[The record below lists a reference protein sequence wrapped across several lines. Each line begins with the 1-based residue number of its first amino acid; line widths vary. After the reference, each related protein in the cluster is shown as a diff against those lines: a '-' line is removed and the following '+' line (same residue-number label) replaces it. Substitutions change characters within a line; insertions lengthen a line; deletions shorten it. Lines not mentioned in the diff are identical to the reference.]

1 LRPEQTENAP
11 VGEEMSIN
19 KEERHDDGDRRV
31 GENHLCHR
39 LAKRPCNEG
48 ADRPVAG
55 AQIERLDVFPDLK
68 SRMHQHLMETHTQQE
83 RIDRILGSMGEN
95 RQLSSVTERTVARS
109 TAKSAA

>member
-19 KEERHDDGDRRV
+19 KEERHDGGDRRV

-48 ADRPVAG
+48 ADRPVAV
-55 AQIERLDVFPDLK
+55 AQIERLDDFRDLK
-68 SRMHQHLMETHTQQE
+68 S
-83 RIDRILGSMGEN
+83 LGSMGEN
-95 RQLSSVTERTVARS
+95 RQLTSVTERTVARS